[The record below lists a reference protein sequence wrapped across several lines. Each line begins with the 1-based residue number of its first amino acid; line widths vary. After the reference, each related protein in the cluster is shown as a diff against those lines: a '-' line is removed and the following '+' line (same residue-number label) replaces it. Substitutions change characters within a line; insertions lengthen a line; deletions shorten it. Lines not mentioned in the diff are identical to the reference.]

1 MSKEYR
7 IGRILCWYDRSLR
20 LWTITECDKY
30 GDQIGEATYA
40 ASKDEAMVIAHQMFA
55 EQGSRSSSVEEA
67 DVPGLRD
74 LFRGF

>member
-7 IGRILCWYDRSLR
+7 VGRTLFWYDRSLR
-20 LWTITECDKY
+20 LWTIAKRDDR
-30 GDQIGEATYA
+30 GNQIGEAEYA
-40 ASKDEAMVIAHQMFA
+40 TSKDEAMATARQMSA
-55 EQGSRSSSVEEA
+55 ERGPRSSSVEEA